1 MVSSKE
7 KKAKTIKLKISFK
20 MLNVM
25 FYILI
30 LHTQNQYGTLYHL
43 LETLILSRPSKMLSR
58 LFEGLLRS
66 THVIFEICQL

>member
-1 MVSSKE
+1 
-7 KKAKTIKLKISFK
+7 

-43 LETLILSRPSKMLSR
+43 QETLILSRTSKMLSR
-58 LFEGLLRS
+58 LFESLLCD
-66 THVIFEICQL
+66 F